1 METILATID
10 DCKQTADIVDA
21 YKLAA
26 NALRQTNAVAG
37 ITVDKVDDVML
48 DVQESLDDHNDAQQ
62 AMGQTKFEAVGA
74 DPIDEA
80 ELDAELADL
89 LVKEQQKKH
98 DASIERRMQEL
109 DMGDLG
115 DLSPEEQQQI
125 VDNVLV
131 MRRQKEA
138 DPYQAFP

>member
-1 METILATID
+1 METLLASID
-10 DCKQTADIVDA
+10 DCKQTANIVDA

-48 DVQESLDDHNDAQQ
+48 DVQESLDDHNDVQQ
-62 AMGQTKFEAVGA
+62 AMGQTKYGVGA
-74 DPIDEA
+74 IDEA

-89 LVKEQQKKH
+89 LQKEH
-98 DASIERRMQEL
+98 DASIERRMQQL
-109 DMGDLG
+109 DMGDFG
-115 DLSPEEQQQI
+115 DLSLEEQQQI
-125 VDNVLV
+125 VDNVKD

-138 DPYQAFP
+138 DPYQSFA